1 MAKRKFELPGIQDF
15 SKEQE
20 KVRAPGEYKLSVKG
34 GSTYLE
40 VPGIPKTAPDVDRDR
55 FLSLLAD
62 ARPDGETEAKV
73 RRTLQG

>member
-20 KVRAPGEYKLSVKG
+20 KVRPPGEYKLSVKD

-40 VPGIPKTAPDVDRDR
+40 VRAYPRQLPTWTGTG
-55 FLSLLAD
+55 SLLA
-62 ARPDGETEAKV
+62 G
-73 RRTLQG
+73 RRTSGW